1 MILLCTIFQG
11 LEDLII
17 LEIKTKCEMPIWLKM
32 VFPKWGLILL
42 EN

>member
-17 LEIKTKCEMPIWLKM
+17 LEILKPYANM
-32 VFPKWGLILL
+32 VENGFNYLWFILL